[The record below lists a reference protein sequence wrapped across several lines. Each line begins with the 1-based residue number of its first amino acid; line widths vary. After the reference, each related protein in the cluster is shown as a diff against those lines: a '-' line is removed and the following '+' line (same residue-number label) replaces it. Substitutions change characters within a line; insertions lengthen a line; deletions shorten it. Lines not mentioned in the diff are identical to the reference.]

1 MVSLK
6 AFLLSLFWIYSFQ
19 NDIPYVA
26 VERAFN
32 AQNAVELVELGK
44 DKMLISIGGK
54 EGAYSHQQ
62 AVMVL
67 KDFFAKYPNGAFN
80 YSFKGKPT
88 ADGSFSIG
96 RYINKSEEF
105 RITIHFKKLGSEVK
119 IERITIEK
127 S

>member
-1 MVSLK
+1 MASLK
-6 AFLLSLFWIYSFQ
+6 AFLLSLLWIYSFQ
-19 NDIPYVA
+19 NDIPYAA

-32 AQNAVELVELGK
+32 TQNAGELVELGK

-62 AVMVL
+62 AVMVF
-67 KDFFAKYPNGAFN
+67 KDFFTKYPDGEFN
-80 YSFKGKPT
+80 FSFKGKST

-96 RYINKSEEF
+96 RYMNKSEEF
-105 RITIHFKKLGSEVK
+105 RVTIHFKKLGSEVK